1 MDYIDFSGCKGE
13 ERYRERLTYDGR
25 WENNLYQFFT
35 TVSPKI
41 TRDLP
46 RPFKLV
52 GMKREDDTPQHKAVR
67 EALTNSI
74 IHSDVFL
81 SGGILRIE
89 KHDDRLCFRNP
100 GTLKLPLEEI
110 YEGGNSKA
118 RNPKMQDMLRMIGFG
133 ENLGSGFPKILDAWK
148 DAKWKAPL
156 LEDRQTTEEVRLTL
170 PIPFYEASGNNG
182 NGIEDVIEK
191 LTERQRIIYD
201 TLKTDVRDNVI
212 ENVIDNTPVT
222 IGSLAKKMSVSVRTI
237 CRDLDKMKSLGIV
250 KREGGDYGG
259 RWVIIT
265 NK

>member
-1 MDYIDFSGCKGE
+1 
-13 ERYRERLTYDGR
+13 
-25 WENNLYQFFT
+25 
-35 TVSPKI
+35 
-41 TRDLP
+41 
-46 RPFKLV
+46 
-52 GMKREDDTPQHKAVR
+52 MKREDDTLQHKAVR

-89 KHDDRLCFRNP
+89 KHNDRLCFRNP

-170 PIPFYEASGNNG
+170 PIPFLDASEDKEIV
-182 NGIEDVIEK
+182 IEDGIDNVLEK
-191 LTERQRIIYD
+191 LTERQRVIYD
-201 TLKTDVRDNVI
+201 TLKADVRDNVRD
-212 ENVIDNTPVT
+212 NVRDDVNETT
-222 IGSLAKKMSVSVRTI
+222 ETLARKLSVSSRTI
-237 CRDLDKMKSLGIV
+237 RRDLDKMKSLGIV

-259 RWVIIT
+259 KWVVIPS
-265 NK
+265 K

>member
-1 MDYIDFSGCKGE
+1 M
-13 ERYRERLTYDGR
+13 
-25 WENNLYQFFT
+25 
-35 TVSPKI
+35 
-41 TRDLP
+41 
-46 RPFKLV
+46 
-52 GMKREDDTPQHKAVR
+52 
-67 EALTNSI
+67 TNSI

-170 PIPFYEASGNNG
+170 PIPFYEASENNE
-182 NGIEDVIEK
+182 NGIENVLDNVLEK
-191 LTERQRIIYD
+191 LTERQRVIYD
-201 TLKTDVRDNVI
+201 TLKADVRDNVRDNVI
-212 ENVIDNTPVT
+212 EDVNETT
-222 IGSLAKKMSVSVRTI
+222 ETLARKLSVSSRTI
-237 CRDLDKMKSLGIV
+237 RRDLDKMKSLGIV

-259 RWVIIT
+259 KWVVIT
-265 NK
+265 S